1 MRNVDSNIHIQR
13 MYKYASTLVRLIE
26 SGEVSRELLGT
37 SELVQAAT
45 VKYLE
50 LIGEEAWQL
59 LKADVSLGE
68 DVPLPQIANMRH
80 RMVHAYEGVDW
91 SIVEEAA
98 FEDVPQLVKSL
109 EGTIREL
116 SLEIDPDQVA
126 DDV

>member
-1 MRNVDSNIHIQR
+1 MRNLDPDVHIQR
-13 MYKYASTLVRLIE
+13 MYKYAETLNRLIE
-26 SGEVSRELLGT
+26 SGEISRESLGM

-59 LKADVSLGE
+59 LKTDVSLGD

-80 RMVHAYEGVDW
+80 RMVHAYDGVDW

-98 FEDVPQLVKSL
+98 FEDVPQLMKAMG
-109 EGTIREL
+109 EFIRKHSTEL
-116 SLEIDPDQVA
+116 DSNEDSIDV
-126 DDV
+126 